1 MQHEAALPAVPGI
14 GFREV
19 EPRDEPFL
27 RALYRSTREP
37 ELDLTGW
44 EEAQKQAFADS
55 QFALQDRHYREH
67 YRGATFL
74 VIERA
79 GEPIG
84 RLYLYAMKQEV
95 RVMDVALVAAA
106 RGAGLGTAIMQAILD
121 DAARDGA
128 AVTLHVESFN
138 RARSLYDRLGFREET
153 VEGIHV
159 RMRRD
164 PPPA

>member
-1 MQHEAALPAVPGI
+1 MPPEAAAVPVVPGLA
-14 GFREV
+14 FRETG
-19 EPRDEPFL
+19 PGDEAFL

-44 EEAQKQAFADS
+44 SEADKRAFADS

-67 YRGATFL
+67 YRGAAFL

-84 RLYLYAMKQEV
+84 RLYLHAMEGEI
-95 RVMDVALVAAA
+95 RVMDVALVPAA
-106 RGAGLGTAIMQAILD
+106 RDAGLGTAIMQAVIA
-121 DAARDGA
+121 DAARRGA

-138 RARSLYDRLGFREET
+138 RAKSLYDRLGFREEA
-153 VEGIHV
+153 VDGIHV
-159 RMRRD
+159 RMRRG
-164 PPPA
+164 PGA

>member
-1 MQHEAALPAVPGI
+1 MPPEAAIPAVPGI

-19 EPRDEPFL
+19 ESGDEAFL
-27 RALYRSTREP
+27 KALYRSTREP

-67 YRGATFL
+67 YRGAVFL

-84 RLYLYAMKQEV
+84 RLYLYATEQEV
-95 RVMDVALVAAA
+95 RLMDVALVAAA
-106 RGAGLGTAIMQAILD
+106 RNAGLGTAIMQAVLD

-138 RARSLYDRLGFREET
+138 RARNLYGRLGFREEA

>member
-1 MQHEAALPAVPGI
+1 MPPEAAIPVVPGI
-14 GFREV
+14 DFRETA
-19 EPRDEPFL
+19 PGDEPFL

-55 QFALQDRHYREH
+55 QFALQDHHYREH
-67 YRGATFL
+67 YRGAAFL

-84 RLYLYAMKQEV
+84 RLYLYAMPNEV
-95 RVMDVALVAAA
+95 RVMDVALIDAA
-106 RGAGLGTAIMQAILD
+106 RNRGLGTAIMEAVLA

-138 RARSLYDRLGFREET
+138 RARTLYDRLGFREEA
-153 VEGIHV
+153 VDGVHV

-164 PPPA
+164 PPA

>member
-1 MQHEAALPAVPGI
+1 MPPEAPIPAVAGI

-19 EPRDEPFL
+19 GPGDEVFL

-44 EEAQKQAFADS
+44 AEAQKQAFADS

-67 YRGATFL
+67 YRGAAFL

-84 RLYLYAMKQEV
+84 RLYLYAGKREV

-106 RGAGLGTAIMQAILD
+106 RNAGLGTAIMQAILD

-138 RARSLYDRLGFREET
+138 RARSLYGRLGFRDEA
-153 VEGIHV
+153 VDGIHI

>member
-1 MQHEAALPAVPGI
+1 MPHEAAIPAVPGI
-14 GFREV
+14 GFRDA

-27 RALYRSTREP
+27 KALYRSTREP

-44 EEAQKQAFADS
+44 EDAQKQAFADS

-67 YRGATFL
+67 YRGAAFL

-84 RLYLYAMKQEV
+84 RLYLHATEREV

-106 RGAGLGTAIMQAILD
+106 RGAGLGTTIMQAILD
-121 DAARDGA
+121 GAARNRA

-138 RARSLYDRLGFREET
+138 RARSLYGRLGFREET
-153 VEGIHV
+153 VDGVHI